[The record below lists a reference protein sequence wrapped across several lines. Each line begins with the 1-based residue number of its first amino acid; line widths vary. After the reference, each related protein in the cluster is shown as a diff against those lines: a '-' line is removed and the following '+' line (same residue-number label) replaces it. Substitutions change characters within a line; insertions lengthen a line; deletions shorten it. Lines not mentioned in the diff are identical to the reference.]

1 MLGKLKCLGCS
12 ILAIL
17 LIIFMITIPLA
28 LIKYYQS
35 GPLAEPT
42 GQTPGS
48 SAGGVATC
56 ADLSVSK
63 IDNQTTILEKI
74 SANKSVYE
82 KAAKEAGI
90 TWEMVAAL
98 HYREHNND
106 PGNPSNGEG
115 PFQLTTLKGQDPNN
129 IALREFEPAAIYAA
143 KFLKGKVGGK
153 LSADSDNEVIKDA
166 FLRYNGKVSEADVN
180 PYVMNNFDL
189 SHQKMQWP
197 PKHSLY
203 PAYDTRD
210 GAFTVYA
217 FLRYSAKYDGG
228 KITAKDCSSIAGSSS
243 VIKGDYAAPIPGLKK
258 DMLKPHH
265 SGSSAVDLEVPNG
278 TALFAVTNGQ
288 VVNVYRNTK
297 HIDFIPG
304 TAPPPGSCGTGLI
317 LKGTDGVNYTYCHF
331 ESLAPE
337 IKVGSSVTVGQ
348 LVGKSDNTGRT
359 SGPHLHLAANGSGMN
374 AEKLRQLLASVA
386 ND

>member
-1 MLGKLKCLGCS
+1 MKKIACLGCGILS
-12 ILAIL
+12 IIL
-17 LIIFMITIPLA
+17 VIMLIVVPYMIIGH
-28 LIKYYQS
+28 YSS
-35 GPLAEPT
+35 GNMAKPT

-48 SAGGVATC
+48 SAGGSATC
-56 ADLSVSK
+56 ADLSVAT
-63 IDNQTTILEKI
+63 IDNQTAILEKI
-74 SANKSVYE
+74 QANKSVYE

-90 TWEMVAAL
+90 AWEMVAAL

-115 PFQLTTLKGQDPNN
+115 PFQLTTLKGQDPDN

-143 KFLKGKVGGK
+143 KFLKNKVGGK
-153 LSADSDNEVIKDA
+153 LSATADNELIKDA

-180 PYVMNNFDL
+180 PYVMNNFDA

-203 PAYDTRD
+203 PARDTRD

-228 KITAKDCSSIAGSSS
+228 KITAKDCSASSGGSST
-243 VIKGDYAAPIPGLKK
+243 IKGSYAAPIRGLKK

-265 SGSSAVDLEVPNG
+265 DGSPAVDLDVPNG
-278 TALFAVTNGQ
+278 TELFAVTSGQ
-288 VVNVYRNTK
+288 IVNVYRNTK
-297 HIDFIPG
+297 HIEFVPG
-304 TAPPPGSCGTGLI
+304 TRPPPGSCGTGLL
-317 LKGTDGVNYTYCHF
+317 LKGTDDVSYTYCHF

-337 IKVGSSVTVGQ
+337 IKVGGQVTAGQ
-348 LVGKSDNTGRT
+348 FVGKSDNTGRT
-359 SGPHLHLAANGSGMN
+359 TGPHLHLSASGGGMN
-374 AEKLRQLLASVA
+374 AEKLRQLLATVA
-386 ND
+386 DE